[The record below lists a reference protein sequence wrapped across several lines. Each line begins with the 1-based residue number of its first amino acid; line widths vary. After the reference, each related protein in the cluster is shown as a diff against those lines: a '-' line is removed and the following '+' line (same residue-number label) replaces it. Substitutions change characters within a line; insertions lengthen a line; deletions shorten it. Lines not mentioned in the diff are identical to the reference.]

1 MAVTADSVVV
11 ELLAKT
17 DGYTSKINGAAN
29 DTDAAMSKIER
40 SATRAEGQIVKSAGA
55 IANAQRNIARQ
66 YADIGAQV
74 AGGQSP
80 FLILAQQAP
89 QVADAL
95 ADTGGKAAQ
104 VASFFAGPWGAALL
118 AAGSVLG
125 VLVGKSLE
133 AGDSLDD
140 LVEKLQKGAEKT
152 RLTADAQRIFEA
164 SATGAAQA
172 VDKLNE
178 SLNKENTT
186 QERSIS
192 LTLAKARAYRETAI
206 QAQNARERSL
216 ELAVA
221 LAKEARGATIL
232 NGGPGAAGIAQI
244 PYLKNEAAAEKAL
257 ADAKKDR
264 ANAERAV
271 TNAAIPLLDLQA
283 AGASDK
289 ATAATQ
295 RHERALQKLRDAYIG
310 ASQAA
315 TTNAQR
321 EAATRQYRE
330 GRTRIDS
337 GLASEL
343 DALRKSGRKGPSAE
357 TLARRAEA
365 ERVRDVRNNEAY
377 NVELEQLNQS
387 ILQARRAQEVD
398 AGQLAEYARQ
408 EVESALNKR
417 LAQIDADESAKKY
430 SQEQAANL
438 RKLARENAEIQNLNI
453 SADEIR
459 RRTDEQNA
467 IAQTRLSVEGSLLQA
482 QIGITESN
490 EERQRLERR
499 LLDIKYQQLK
509 IEQDAVLRDTTGRYT
524 DAQRQQAQIT
534 RDALPS
540 LQRADQE
547 RLEQGNRG
555 PYEFFRRNIDNAD
568 ALADSIDGIKIST
581 LNAVTDELTN
591 ATTAALGLSGA
602 FGDIVGQLIQI
613 GIQRQLIGPLAD
625 GLFGKADGSTS
636 GAIGG
641 LLGGL
646 FGRASGGYVG
656 PGQAVRVNEGAGRGP
671 ELLRMGANGG
681 TVIPLGQAAA
691 AQSGGG
697 TTVLQTIS
705 VDARG
710 AVMNDQFASQILARA
725 GQDARQ
731 VVNANNGAI
740 RRSLPAAQA
749 RLSQLGTTG

>member
-17 DGYTSKINGAAN
+17 DGYNASIRGAAN

-40 SATRAEGQIVKSAGA
+40 SATRAENQIVKSTNAM
-55 IANAQRNIARQ
+55 ANAQRNLGRQ
-66 YADIGAQV
+66 VADVGAQV

-95 ADTGGKAAQ
+95 ADTGGRAAK
-104 VASFFAGPWGAALL
+104 VAAFFAGPWGAALL

-125 VLVGKSLE
+125 VLVGKALD
-133 AGDSLDD
+133 AGESIEGLTEQ
-140 LVEKLQKGAEKT
+140 LAKNAQKT
-152 RLTADAQRIFEA
+152 RDTADAQRVFEA
-164 SATGAAQA
+164 TAAGAASA
-172 VDKLNE
+172 IDKLNE
-178 SLNKENTT
+178 ALGKANLT
-186 QERSIS
+186 QERALS
-192 LTLAKARAYRETAI
+192 LDLARARSLRQVQIQALRVAEANAQVARDEAANAGGSNTQLLLRGPGGGQAQALYVQQAAKA
-206 QAQNARERSL
+206 ER
-216 ELAVA
+216 ELAQ
-221 LAKEARGATIL
+221 AKERRV
-232 NGGPGAAGIAQI
+232 N
-244 PYLKNEAAAEKAL
+244 AEKA
-257 ADAKKDR
+257 
-264 ANAERAV
+264 V
-271 TNAAIPLLDLQA
+271 TASAIPLLDLQA

-321 EAATRQYRE
+321 EAATRRYRE
-330 GRTRIDS
+330 GRTQIDTR
-337 GLASEL
+337 LAGEL
-343 DALRKSGRKGPSAE
+343 DDIRKSNRKGPSAE

-365 ERVRDVRNNEAY
+365 QRVRDVRNNEAY

-430 SQEQAANL
+430 SEAQAANL
-438 RKLARENAEIQNLNI
+438 RKLARENADIQNLNI
-453 SADEIR
+453 SGDEIR

-467 IAQTRLSVEGSLLQA
+467 IAQTRLSVEGNLLQA

-547 RLEQGNRG
+547 RLEQGNRR
-555 PYEFFRRNIDNAD
+555 PYEVFRRNIDNAD

-581 LNAVTDELTN
+581 LNSVTDELTN

-602 FGDIVGQLIQI
+602 FGDIVGQLIRI

-636 GAIGG
+636 GS
-641 LLGGL
+641 LGTTLAGL

-656 PGQAVRVNEGAGRGP
+656 AGQTVRVNEGAGRGP
-671 ELLRMGANGG
+671 ELLRMGARGA

-691 AQSGGG
+691 AQRGGG
-697 TTVLQTIS
+697 TTIVQQSFNL
-705 VDARG
+705 DARYGITTPELLQYVNDTARSEGRRGG
-710 AVMNDQFASQILARA
+710 AAAVVANARSTPGTLAQYDKLE
-725 GQDARQ
+725 G
-731 VVNANNGAI
+731 
-740 RRSLPAAQA
+740 
-749 RLSQLGTTG
+749 